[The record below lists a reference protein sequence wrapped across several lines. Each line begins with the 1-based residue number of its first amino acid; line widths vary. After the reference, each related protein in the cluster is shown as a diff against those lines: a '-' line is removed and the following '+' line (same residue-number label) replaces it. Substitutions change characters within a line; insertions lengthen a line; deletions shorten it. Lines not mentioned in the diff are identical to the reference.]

1 MNAKTFKGLVA
12 SLIATLAIFVSTSVV
27 AKDGIGAV
35 SFDASAK
42 KVTAVPQS
50 TVTVYR
56 TAQGGYTLSPTADV
70 AFTAYAPGPYG
81 LRCGRV
87 DETTG
92 QLRMPVGKML
102 ITNANF
108 CLKMSIL
115 SKNGTV
121 APSGT
126 KLLLEVWEGAQ
137 TIGYTTSWAVAQQ
150 MVAERPGAVINPW
163 AYAVPAETK
172 GLWVA
177 NANPSQADPAT
188 GLRYQG
194 SYFDF
199 TREGVPRTDYP
210 MGSFGFLSVDNSR
223 QAAYF
228 TQGMVRV
235 NILKSATNNPLDLQ
249 DNTPLL
255 TSLVDEVTGKLVIVE
270 GGTIGGG
277 VWIQDPAN
285 PFTTAPSAGAYLRP
299 RDVRNESGQWGAEII
314 RAQLFGEW
322 LALWRGTDSTSAGY
336 TKGQLIVYNI
346 RDWIDRGVRT
356 SVTVQLPD
364 APAIIGP
371 VKLGP
376 PAFDPV
382 NRRFWVNYGLQ
393 RAYGSVTFSEDF
405 STATVGDMKYLS
417 RNDGEEYHS
426 PVALY
431 FDSAMGR
438 LYVASHRY
446 GPASST
452 GFLAGE
458 VAAYAP
464 DGETRLAVV
473 RLPNDAVGL
482 PGNAV
487 SSPSDMTVMPRD
499 GKNMIVVSSSGTN
512 TIVIIDPDT
521 MQTVQSLVTLK
532 GRHVASAY
540 Q

>member
-1 MNAKTFKGLVA
+1 MRIENFKRPR
-12 SLIATLAIFVSTSVV
+12 STSTTRWSCGHWVLLLALWLLAV
-27 AKDGIGAV
+27 A
-35 SFDASAK
+35 ASA
-42 KVTAVPQS
+42 A

-56 TAQGGYTLSPTADV
+56 TPAGTYSLTPTAEV
-70 AFTAYAPGPYG
+70 AFTAWMPGAVG
-81 LRCGRV
+81 ANHCGRV
-87 DETTG
+87 SESG
-92 QLRMPVGKML
+92 ELAMPVGKRL
-102 ITNANF
+102 ILNPNICF
-108 CLKMSIL
+108 KSGIP
-115 SKNGTV
+115 SKNGTI

-126 KLLLEVWEGAQ
+126 KLLLEVLEPAAGDPFNSVRAVGQ
-137 TIGYTTSWAVAQQ
+137 TTSWAVAQQ

-235 NILKSATNNPLDLQ
+235 NILKSATQTWIDLQ

-285 PFTTAPSAGAYLRP
+285 PFTMAPSAGAYLRP

-356 SVTVQLPD
+356 VTTVELPD

-376 PAFDPV
+376 PAFDPA
-382 NRRFWVNYGLQ
+382 NHRFWVNYGLQ

-446 GPASST
+446 GPASPT

-458 VAAYAP
+458 VATYAP

-473 RLPNDAVGL
+473 RLPNDAVGA

-487 SSPSDMTVMPRD
+487 SSPSDITVMPRD

-521 MQTVQSLVTLK
+521 MQTTQSLVTLK